1 MKKLTGNQIRQMWLD
16 FFKSKDHYIYKSV
29 SLIPKND
36 KTLLWIN
43 SGVASLKQYFDGT
56 MMPPYPRITS
66 SQKCIRTNDIENV
79 GLTARHHT
87 FFEMLGNFS
96 IGNYFKK
103 EAIAFAFELMT
114 SPKWFGFDLNKL
126 YFTYYPKD
134 LETKKIWLSLGVSE
148 SKLVPLESN
157 FWEIGE
163 GPCGPN
169 TEIIYDRGEKYDPR
183 GEVALRNDLETARYV
198 ELWNIV
204 FSSFNAETGKK
215 REDYKPLPHKNID
228 TGAGFERLC
237 AIMQDVETNYDTDLF
252 APIMRAI
259 EEQTNHKYLGQKEFK
274 IIADHLKTVT
284 FAVSDGAVVSNEG
297 RGYVLRRLIRR
308 AVKAGRRLGMQKP
321 FIYLLVPSVIEAMG
335 EFYTDLKNSIEVV
348 QNILK
353 QEEEKFLETIEAGEK
368 EFFKLIQIK
377 KSISG
382 ESAFKLYDTYGFPF
396 ELTKEY
402 ADENGVE
409 VDEKGFHEFLAKQ
422 KELSRSARQNFQSM
436 KGQNKEFL
444 EFSEKSEFIGYENL
458 SSESRVI
465 KVFKEGIV
473 LDKTP
478 FFAETGG
485 QVSDLG
491 TIEKAEVKG
500 MLRLPFG
507 QHLHIVESQFKE
519 GEVVKC
525 QVDES
530 HRTPTMYNHS
540 ATHLIH
546 RALKDVLGEY
556 VNQRGL
562 KVCAPYLRFDFN
574 CYNFPKD
581 EELLK
586 AEKIVKEKI
595 QKGLKVK
602 YEYTDYDTALKHG
615 AIALFGEKYDKTV
628 RMVSM
633 ENYSIELCGGTHVKN
648 TKEIKDFAITQI
660 ESIGSGLYRIFA
672 VSGANLKAK
681 VEEYAAHY
689 FSEASVILN
698 KVNELNNV
706 SLKLEFAKK
715 PEIKGSYQ
723 DILNAKAYLQEIKTQ
738 ALKYEKQI
746 SEINIKNA
754 LKSLNNATSQNYIF
768 KSSVDAKIA
777 KDVFMQYVNTQ
788 KLNNCI
794 MINIDVEKVNIF
806 VKSNAQK
813 AMDYIKKINSVL
825 NSKGGGRP
833 DFATAGGGDLS
844 KVDLVLKEFSTNDS
858 WNWSGLKNYGPRNF
872 WVSYNCQ

>member
-16 FFKSKDHYIYKSV
+16 FFKSKDHYVFKSV

-56 MMPPYPRITS
+56 MMPPHPRITS

-103 EAIAFAFELMT
+103 EAISFAFELMT
-114 SPKWFGFDLNKL
+114 SPKWFGFDLDRL
-126 YFTYYPKD
+126 YFTYYPDD
-134 LETKKIWLSLGVSE
+134 LETKEIWMSLGVKE
-148 SKLVPLESN
+148 NKLVPLTTN

-169 TEIIYDRGEKYDPR
+169 TEIIYDRGEKYDAR
-183 GEVALRNDLETARYV
+183 GEIALRNDLETARYV

-215 REDYKPLPHKNID
+215 REEYKPLPHKNID

-252 APIMRAI
+252 APIMQAI
-259 EEQTNHKYLGQKEFK
+259 AKETSHTYAGQKEFK
-274 IIADHLKTVT
+274 IIADHLKTIT

-321 FIYLLVPSVIEAMG
+321 FIYRLVPSVIEAMVD
-335 EFYTDLKNSIEVV
+335 FYTELAGSLKAV

-353 QEEEKFLETIEAGEK
+353 QEEEKFFETIEAGEK
-368 EFFKLIQIK
+368 EFFKLIQNQK
-377 KSISG
+377 EISG
-382 ESAFKLYDTYGFPF
+382 ENAFKLYDTYGFPF

-402 ADENGVE
+402 ADENQVK
-409 VDEKGFHEFLAKQ
+409 VDEKGFYAFLAKQ

-444 EFSEKSEFIGYENL
+444 EFTENSEFIGYENL
-458 SSESRVI
+458 TSVSKVI

-491 TIEKAEVKG
+491 TIDKAEVQG
-500 MLRLPFG
+500 MIKLPFG
-507 QHLHIVESQFKE
+507 QHLHVVENNFKV
-519 GEVVKC
+519 GQTVKC
-525 QVDES
+525 TVDES

-546 RALKDVLGEY
+546 RALKDVLGDY
-556 VNQRGL
+556 VNQRGS

-581 EELLK
+581 DELLQ

-595 QKGLKVK
+595 KKGLKVK
-602 YEYTDYDTALKHG
+602 YEYIDYDTALKHG

-633 ENYSIELCGGTHVKN
+633 EDYSIELCGGTHVKN
-648 TKEIKDFAITQI
+648 TSEIKDFAITQI
-660 ESIGSGLYRIFA
+660 ESIGSGIYRIFA
-672 VSGANLKAK
+672 VSGDNIKDK
-681 VEEYAAHY
+681 VKEYCKHY
-689 FSEASVILN
+689 FDEAETIL
-698 KVNELNNV
+698 KKINEQNNAG
-706 SLKLEFAKK
+706 LKLEFSDK
-715 PEIKGSYQ
+715 PQLEGSYQ
-723 DILNAKAYLQEIKTQ
+723 DILNSKKYLQDVKLQ
-738 ALKYEKQI
+738 ALKYEK
-746 SEINIKNA
+746 EINEFNIKNA
-754 LKSLNNATSQNYIF
+754 LKSLNKATSQCFIF
-768 KSSVDAKIA
+768 KSDIDFKIA
-777 KDVFMQYVNTQ
+777 KDVFMKYCNTQ
-788 KLNNCI
+788 KIQNCI
-794 MINIDVEKVNIF
+794 MLNSNGEKINIF
-806 VKSNAQK
+806 VKSNTQK
-813 AMDYIKKINSVL
+813 AVDYIKKINSIL

-833 DFATAGGGDLS
+833 DFATAGGGDLD
-844 KVDLVLKEFSTNDS
+844 KIDLVIKEFSKNDS
-858 WNWSGLKNYGPRNF
+858 WNWSGF
-872 WVSYNCQ
+872 

>member
-16 FFKSKDHYIYKSV
+16 FFKSKDHYVFKSV

-56 MMPPYPRITS
+56 MMPPHPRITS

-103 EAIAFAFELMT
+103 EAISFAFELMT
-114 SPKWFGFDLNKL
+114 SPKWFGFDLDRL
-126 YFTYYPKD
+126 YFTYYPDD
-134 LETKKIWLSLGVSE
+134 LETKEIWMSLGVKE
-148 SKLVPLESN
+148 NKLVPLTTN

-169 TEIIYDRGEKYDPR
+169 TEIIYDRGEKYDAR
-183 GEVALRNDLETARYV
+183 GEIALRNDLETARYV

-215 REDYKPLPHKNID
+215 REEYKPLPHKNID

-252 APIMRAI
+252 APIMQAI
-259 EEQTNHKYLGQKEFK
+259 AKETSHTYAGQKEFK
-274 IIADHLKTVT
+274 IIADHLKTIT

-321 FIYLLVPSVIEAMG
+321 FIYRLVPSVIEAMVD
-335 EFYTDLKNSIEVV
+335 FYTELAGSLKAV

-353 QEEEKFLETIEAGEK
+353 QEEEKFFETIEAGEK
-368 EFFKLIQIK
+368 EFFKLIQNQK
-377 KSISG
+377 EISG
-382 ESAFKLYDTYGFPF
+382 ENAFKLYDTYGFPF

-402 ADENGVE
+402 ADENQVK
-409 VDEKGFHEFLAKQ
+409 VDEKGFYAFLAKQ

-444 EFSEKSEFIGYENL
+444 EFTENSEFIGYENL
-458 SSESRVI
+458 TSVSKVI

-491 TIEKAEVKG
+491 TIDKAEVQG
-500 MLRLPFG
+500 MIKLPFG
-507 QHLHIVESQFKE
+507 QHLHVVENNFKV
-519 GEVVKC
+519 GQTVKC
-525 QVDES
+525 TVDES

-546 RALKDVLGEY
+546 RALKDVLGDY
-556 VNQRGL
+556 VNQRGS

-581 EELLK
+581 DELLQ

-595 QKGLKVK
+595 KKGLKVK
-602 YEYTDYDTALKHG
+602 YEYIDYDTALKHG

-633 ENYSIELCGGTHVKN
+633 EDYSIELCGGTHVKN
-648 TKEIKDFAITQI
+648 TSEIKDFAITQI
-660 ESIGSGLYRIFA
+660 ESIGSGIYRIFA
-672 VSGANLKAK
+672 VSGDNIKDK
-681 VEEYAAHY
+681 VKEYCKHY
-689 FSEASVILN
+689 FDEAETIL
-698 KVNELNNV
+698 KKINEQNNAG
-706 SLKLEFAKK
+706 LKLEFSDK
-715 PEIKGSYQ
+715 PQLEGSYQ
-723 DILNAKAYLQEIKTQ
+723 DILNSKKYLQDVKLQ
-738 ALKYEKQI
+738 ALKYEK
-746 SEINIKNA
+746 EINEFNIKNA
-754 LKSLNNATSQNYIF
+754 LKSLNKATSQCFIF
-768 KSSVDAKIA
+768 KSDIDFKIA
-777 KDVFMQYVNTQ
+777 KDVFMQYCNTQ
-788 KLNNCI
+788 KIQNCI
-794 MINIDVEKVNIF
+794 MLNSNGEKINIF
-806 VKSNAQK
+806 VKSNTQK
-813 AMDYIKKINSVL
+813 AVDYIKKINSIL

-833 DFATAGGGDLS
+833 DFATAGGGDLD
-844 KVDLVLKEFSTNDS
+844 KIDLVIKEFSKNDS
-858 WNWSGLKNYGPRNF
+858 WNWSGF
-872 WVSYNCQ
+872 

>member
-16 FFKSKDHYIYKSV
+16 FFKSKDHYVFKSV

-56 MMPPYPRITS
+56 MMPPHPRITS

-103 EAIAFAFELMT
+103 EAISFAFELMT
-114 SPKWFGFDLNKL
+114 SPKWFGFDLDKL
-126 YFTYYPKD
+126 YFTYYPDD
-134 LETKKIWLSLGVSE
+134 LETKEIWMSLGVKE
-148 SKLVPLESN
+148 NKLVPLTTN

-169 TEIIYDRGEKYDPR
+169 TEIIYDRGEKYDVR
-183 GEVALRNDLETARYV
+183 GEIALRNDLETARYV

-215 REDYKPLPHKNID
+215 REEYKPLPHKNID

-237 AIMQDVETNYDTDLF
+237 AIIQDVETNYDTDLF
-252 APIMRAI
+252 APIMQAI
-259 EEQTNHKYLGQKEFK
+259 AKETSHAYTGQKEFK
-274 IIADHLKTVT
+274 IIADHLKTIT

-321 FIYLLVPSVIEAMG
+321 FIYRLVPSVIVAMG
-335 EFYTDLKNSIEVV
+335 DFYTELAGSLEAV
-348 QNILK
+348 QSILK
-353 QEEEKFLETIEAGEK
+353 QEEEKFFETIEAGEK
-368 EFFKLIQIK
+368 EFFKLIQNQK
-377 KSISG
+377 EISG
-382 ESAFKLYDTYGFPF
+382 EDAFKLYDTYGFPF

-402 ADENGVE
+402 ANENQVK
-409 VDEKGFHEFLAKQ
+409 VDEKGFYAFLAKQ

-444 EFSEKSEFIGYENL
+444 EFTEKSEFIGYENL
-458 SSESRVI
+458 TSVSKVI

-491 TIEKAEVKG
+491 TIDKVEVQG
-500 MLRLPFG
+500 MIKLPFG
-507 QHLHIVESQFKE
+507 QHLHVVEDNFKV
-519 GEVVKC
+519 GQNVKC
-525 QVDES
+525 IVDES

-546 RALKDVLGEY
+546 RALKDVLGDY
-556 VNQRGL
+556 VNQRGS
-562 KVCAPYLRFDFN
+562 KVCSPYLRFDFN

-581 EELLK
+581 DELLQ

-595 QKGLKVK
+595 KKGLKVK

-615 AIALFGEKYDKTV
+615 AIALFGEKYDKPV

-633 ENYSIELCGGTHVKN
+633 EDYSIELCGGTHVKN
-648 TKEIKDFAITQI
+648 TNEIKDFAITQI
-660 ESIGSGLYRIFA
+660 ESIGSGIYRIFA
-672 VSGANLKAK
+672 VSGDNIKDKVKEYFQHCFDEAEIILKK
-681 VEEYAAHY
+681 IKEQ
-689 FSEASVILN
+689 
-698 KVNELNNV
+698 NNAG
-706 SLKLEFAKK
+706 LKLEFCEK
-715 PEIKGSYQ
+715 PQIKGSYQ
-723 DILNAKAYLQEIKTQ
+723 DILNSKKYLQDVKLQ
-738 ALKYEKQI
+738 ALKYEK
-746 SEINIKNA
+746 EINEFNIKNA
-754 LKSLNNATSQNYIF
+754 LKSLNKATSQCFIF
-768 KSSVDAKIA
+768 KSNVDFKIA
-777 KDVFMQYVNTQ
+777 KDVFMQYCNAQ
-788 KLNNCI
+788 KIQNCI
-794 MINIDVEKVNIF
+794 MVNLDGEKINIF
-806 VKSNAQK
+806 VKSNTQK
-813 AMDYIKKINSVL
+813 AVDYIKKINSIL

-833 DFATAGGGDLS
+833 DFATAGGGDLD
-844 KVDLVLKEFSTNDS
+844 KIDLVITEFSQNDS
-858 WNWSGLKNYGPRNF
+858 WNWSGF
-872 WVSYNCQ
+872 

>member
-16 FFKSKDHYIYKSV
+16 FFKSKDHYVFKSV

-56 MMPPYPRITS
+56 MMPPHPRITS

-96 IGNYFKK
+96 IGDYFKK
-103 EAIAFAFELMT
+103 EAISFAFELMT
-114 SPKWFGFDLNKL
+114 SPKWFGFDLDKL
-126 YFTYYPKD
+126 YFTYYPDD
-134 LETKKIWLSLGVSE
+134 LETKEIWMSLGVKE
-148 SKLVPLESN
+148 NKLVPLTTN

-169 TEIIYDRGEKYDPR
+169 TEIIYDRGEKYDAR
-183 GEVALRNDLETARYV
+183 GEIALRNDLETARYV

-204 FSSFNAETGKK
+204 FSSFNAETDKK
-215 REDYKPLPHKNID
+215 REEYKPLPHKNID

-252 APIMRAI
+252 APIMQAI
-259 EEQTNHKYLGQKEFK
+259 EKETNHTYTGQKEFK
-274 IIADHLKTVT
+274 IIADHLKTIT

-321 FIYLLVPSVIEAMG
+321 FIYRLVPSVIEAMG
-335 EFYTDLKNSIEVV
+335 DFYTELAGSLKIV

-353 QEEEKFLETIEAGEK
+353 QEEEKFFETIEAGEK
-368 EFFKLIQIK
+368 EFFKLIQNQK
-377 KSISG
+377 EISG
-382 ESAFKLYDTYGFPF
+382 EDAFKLYDTYGFPF
-396 ELTKEY
+396 EITKEY
-402 ADENGVE
+402 GDENQVK
-409 VDEKGFHEFLAKQ
+409 VDEKGFYEFLAKQ

-458 SSESRVI
+458 TSVSKVI
-465 KVFKEGIV
+465 KIFKEGIV

-491 TIEKAEVKG
+491 TIDKTEVQG
-500 MLRLPFG
+500 MIKLPFG
-507 QHLHIVESQFKE
+507 QHLHVVENNFKV
-519 GEVVKC
+519 GQTVKC
-525 QVDES
+525 TVDEN

-546 RALKDVLGEY
+546 RALKDVLGDY
-556 VNQRGL
+556 VNQRGS

-581 EELLK
+581 DELLQ

-595 QKGLKVK
+595 KKGLKVK

-633 ENYSIELCGGTHVKN
+633 EDYSIELCGGTHVKN
-648 TKEIKDFAITQI
+648 TSEIKDFAITQI
-660 ESIGSGLYRIFA
+660 ESIGSGIYRIFA
-672 VSGANLKAK
+672 VSGDNIKDK
-681 VEEYAAHY
+681 VKEYCKNY
-689 FSEASVILN
+689 FDEAEVILKKIN
-698 KVNELNNV
+698 DQNNAG
-706 SLKLEFAKK
+706 LKLEFCKK
-715 PEIKGSYQ
+715 PQIKGSYQ
-723 DILNAKAYLQEIKTQ
+723 DILNSKKYLQDIKLQ
-738 ALKYEKQI
+738 ALKYEK
-746 SEINIKNA
+746 EINEFNIKNA
-754 LKSLNNATSQNYIF
+754 LKSLNKATSQCFIF
-768 KSSVDAKIA
+768 RSNIDFKIV
-777 KDVFMQYVNTQ
+777 KDVFMQYCNAQ
-788 KLNNCI
+788 KIQNCI
-794 MINIDVEKVNIF
+794 MVNLDGEKINIF
-806 VKSNAQK
+806 VKSNTQK
-813 AMDYIKKINSVL
+813 AVDYIKKINSIL

-833 DFATAGGGDLS
+833 DFATAGGGDLD
-844 KVDLVLKEFSTNDS
+844 KIDLVIKEFSKNDS
-858 WNWSGLKNYGPRNF
+858 WNWSGF
-872 WVSYNCQ
+872 